1 MLKSLKRILN
11 LNIVEWVNNTQKEY
25 AHLEADQYFLV
36 ESSTEGSMLFTKHQ
50 VIAAKKRALKNKED
64 I

>member
-11 LNIVEWVNNTQKEY
+11 LNIVEWVDNTQKEH

-36 ESSTEGSMLFTKHQ
+36 ESSTEGPMLFTKHQ
-50 VIAAKKRALKNKED
+50 VAAAKKRAIKNKED

>member
-11 LNIVEWVNNTQKEY
+11 LKIIEWVNNTQKEY

-36 ESSTEGSMLFTKHQ
+36 ESSTEGPMLFTKHQ
-50 VIAAKKRALKNKED
+50 VAAAKKRAIKNKED

>member
-11 LNIVEWVNNTQKEY
+11 LKIIEWVNNTQKEY

-36 ESSTEGSMLFTKHQ
+36 ESSNEGPMLFTKHQ
-50 VIAAKKRALKNKED
+50 VTAAKKRAIKNKED